1 MDNLINSPIDKELS
15 KLSPFELKGR
25 IIEMA
30 NEKVKKAA
38 NTLLNAGRGNPN
50 WVAAES
56 RNAFFALGQFA
67 MSECNRDF
75 SLPEGIAGVPQKNG
89 IAMRFEAWI
98 KEHASTSGVDFLRR
112 AYEYCLEELAV
123 DPDSLIE
130 EWAGGIIGHN
140 YPTPPRL
147 LTDTEQIG
155 RK

>member
-98 KEHASTSGVDFLRR
+98 KSTPLHREWISCAEPTNTASRNSPSTLTLSSRNGPAESSGTTTPPPR
-112 AYEYCLEELAV
+112 AY
-123 DPDSLIE
+123 
-130 EWAGGIIGHN
+130 
-140 YPTPPRL
+140 
-147 LTDTEQIG
+147 
-155 RK
+155 